1 MENMGRKGRSDWSL
15 AYDSGLD
22 QEHSSSFKNTHLS
35 PSLSLTY
42 THTHTLLCSGNTTM
56 RSFWNKDRNMTLLI
70 HAYFIQE

>member
-42 THTHTLLCSGNTTM
+42 THTHTVVQ
-56 RSFWNKDRNMTLLI
+56 W
-70 HAYFIQE
+70 